1 MIPSFERRACPL
13 QPVKVRTSE
22 RNARSWLGC
31 HGHERRDHRGEQAVQ
46 AVSPLGRDSQDR
58 CALREP
64 PRTEFPGRRQVGLA
78 GDQEGRSGAAHQ
90 RPIVNL

>member
-31 HGHERRDHRGEQAVQ
+31 HGHERRDHCGEQAVQ

-58 CALREP
+58 CRRSRLA
-64 PRTEFPGRRQVGLA
+64 EFPGRRQVGLA
-78 GDQEGRSGAAHQ
+78 GEQEGRSGTAHQ